1 MKRIVGLALVVV
13 ALAFALGVW
22 SGVRAEQTGS
32 ITIPAVLAA
41 VLAGNLLLLIWL
53 WRRARPG
60 SGDAIFLPPF
70 ALLSAGIL
78 LELLPGLL
86 WPNATTVRVAGW
98 IASLI
103 LTTIG
108 VVMTLQ
114 RRRRLTSRSS

>member
-1 MKRIVGLALVVV
+1 MKRVVVLASVVAALALG
-13 ALAFALGVW
+13 LGVW
-22 SGVRAEQTGS
+22 SGVHAEQTGAV
-32 ITIPAVLAA
+32 TTPTVLA
-41 VLAGNLLLLIWL
+41 VVIGGNLLLLIWL

-86 WPNATTVRVAGW
+86 WPNDRTVHIAGS
-98 IASLI
+98 IASLV

-108 VVMTLQ
+108 VVMVVQ